1 MLPLSD
7 QKILECCIDHIV
19 IKRSSCDKYL
29 QEFLVCAVYDII
41 VGVDFTKLR
50 KYGTWFS
57 NYHGLRTVQGI
68 SVFCFVF
75 NMAWVRCL

>member
-75 NMAWVRCL
+75 GMAWVRCL